1 LTKSLHLVSFD
12 IPWPANYGGVI
23 DVYHKARWLKHSG
36 WNVKLHCFEYGRKP
50 SAHLLEVADE
60 VHYYPRHLNIRR
72 VLGRLPFIVSSRDH
86 KEVLHHLQA
95 DHLPVLLEG
104 LHCTYFLPELSIE
117 SERRIIV
124 RAHNIEHDYYQL
136 LSQVERKKFHRYY
149 LRQEADKLQR
159 YEEVVRNAGWIAA
172 ISEKDQAYFKAH
184 YGHSFL
190 LRPFHAFDKVDIRK
204 GKGDYCL
211 YHGNLAVAENHTIAR
226 WLIEDVQPLCNARF
240 IIAGQK
246 PSRDLIRL
254 AKANPKVELVV
265 DPNFETLDKLVS
277 EAQIHVLPASQ
288 ESGTKLK
295 LLHSLFRGR
304 FIIGNRKMIND
315 SALDGYCIIAES
327 ANEFA
332 AEIDKYFSI
341 NFTDS
346 DIRQRELMLDE
357 VFSNSKQMAL
367 LEEKLLA

>member
-1 LTKSLHLVSFD
+1 M
-12 IPWPANYGGVI
+12 
-23 DVYHKARWLKHSG
+23 G
-36 WNVKLHCFEYGRKP
+36 WYVKLHCFEYGR
-50 SAHLLEVADE
+50 SHAAALNAVADE

-86 KEVLHHLQA
+86 KDVLQRLQS
-95 DHLPVLLEG
+95 DHLPVLMEG

-117 SERRIIV
+117 SDRRIIV

-159 YEEVVRNAGWIAA
+159 YEEVLRNAGWIAA
-172 ISEKDQAYFKAH
+172 ISEKDQDYFKAH

-190 LRPFHAFDKVDIRK
+190 LRPFHAFDKADIRK
-204 GKGDYCL
+204 GRGDYCL

-226 WLIEDVQPLCNARF
+226 WLIEDVQPLCKARF

-246 PSRDLIRL
+246 PSRELIRL
-254 AKANPKVELVV
+254 AKANPRVELVMNP
-265 DPNFETLDKLVS
+265 DFEALDRLVS
-277 EAQIHVLPASQ
+277 DAQIHVLPAAQ

-315 SALDGYCIIAES
+315 SALDGYCAMAES

-332 AEIDKYFSI
+332 AEIDKYFGMDF
-341 NFTDS
+341 NDS
-346 DIRQRELMLDE
+346 DIRQRESMLDDN
-357 VFSNSKQMAL
+357 FCNRKQIAL